1 MQFVFPKDIERY
13 YLRLILLHVSGVT
26 SFKDLRTVN
35 IQVFYSYKETAI
47 ALGLVEDDSYHNTCL
62 MEASLIQTGKQ
73 LMHLLCI
80 ILLYSEVQNPFL
92 PGNITKMHYARI

>member
-1 MQFVFPKDIERY
+1 MQFVFPQDIERY

-35 IQVFYSYKETAI
+35 QVFSSYKETAI

-73 LMHLLCI
+73 LRHLFCI

-92 PGNITKMHYARI
+92 LGNITKMHYARF

>member
-1 MQFVFPKDIERY
+1 MQFVFPQDIERY

-35 IQVFYSYKETAI
+35 QVFSSYKETAI

-62 MEASLIQTGKQ
+62 MEASLIQIGKQ
-73 LMHLLCI
+73 LRHLFCI

-92 PGNITKMHYARI
+92 LGKNTKMHYARN

>member
-1 MQFVFPKDIERY
+1 MQFVFLQDIERC

-35 IQVFYSYKETAI
+35 NQVFFFYKETAI

-73 LMHLLCI
+73 LRHLFCI

-92 PGNITKMHYARI
+92 LGKNTQMHYVRI